1 MPEEFIRKFIYLY
14 EDYTKIVEQVKDKL
28 DQENSPNSPSKLNQN
43 SSAEEKNLRISKLEQ
58 EKKQLEKEK
67 KELEEKLAEQGLGS
81 EERKSKELELDNI
94 RRLLEENGKKRKKLS
109 GKGNNPTNTEKDNS
123 KLN

>member
-1 MPEEFIRKFIYLY
+1 L
-14 EDYTKIVEQVKDKL
+14 EQS
-28 DQENSPNSPSKLNQN
+28 NSPNSPSKLNHN
-43 SSAEEKNLRISKLEQ
+43 AKKLLISKLEK
-58 EKKQLEKEK
+58 EKEQLEKEK

-81 EERKSKELELDNI
+81 EERKGKELELDSI
-94 RRLLEENGKKRKKLS
+94 RRLLEENGKERKKLS

>member
-1 MPEEFIRKFIYLY
+1 MY

-28 DQENSPNSPSKLNQN
+28 DQENSPNSPGKSNQN
-43 SSAEEKNLRISKLEQ
+43 SGTQEKSLRVSKLDQ
-58 EKKQLEKEK
+58 EKKQLEREK

-81 EERKSKELELDNI
+81 DEKKSKELELDNI
-94 RRLLEENGKKRKKLS
+94 RRLLEENGKKREKLN
-109 GKGNNPTNTEKDNS
+109 GKGDKPVNSQKDNS